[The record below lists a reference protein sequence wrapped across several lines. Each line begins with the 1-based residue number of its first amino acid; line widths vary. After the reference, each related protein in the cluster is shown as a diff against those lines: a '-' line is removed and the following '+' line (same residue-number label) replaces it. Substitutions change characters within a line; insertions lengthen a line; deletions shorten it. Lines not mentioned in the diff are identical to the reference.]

1 MAEEE
6 KKQEESTDLKTM
18 LKKLS
23 AGSAYRK
30 MMAASEE
37 GKPIVFATAAVPVE
51 IFFAMNLY
59 PIFPES
65 LAAISSGI
73 KKADEFFDIAN
84 DRGYSGSV
92 CSYTRCGLGIRWLSK
107 CAFGPIPEPDIY
119 IGDINLCGLHVSW
132 WRYLEDDYKKPTFFL
147 DQPALSGSAEEHHIE
162 FYMEQTKSMVK
173 FLEES
178 TGEKLDEDKLVD
190 AIKYSDIAGMYW
202 KKVLDLRKKKPSP
215 SSFRSLA
222 GQILPIVTFPG
233 SPDAADFYKALY
245 EYYQD
250 QADKGE
256 SAATNEKHRL
266 MWLGIPIWH
275 ALHMINY
282 FEEQGVSFVYEPYTS
297 LSWGNKV
304 PSGRLDPS
312 KPYRTLA
319 EKYYM
324 MMFGNYP
331 LQKKIDVFSKAIEEY
346 DIDGLVMFNNRSC
359 RPQSIGQDVIGDAL
373 KEKHGLSTL
382 VFEGDMGDAEAF
394 DWAETK
400 DRIDTF
406 IHVLD
411 EQQG

>member
-6 KKQEESTDLKTM
+6 KKQEEKTDLKTM

-73 KKADEFFDIAN
+73 KKADEFFDIAK

-202 KKVLDLRKKKPSP
+202 KKVLELRKRKPSP
-215 SSFRSLA
+215 SSFRDLA

-245 EYYQD
+245 EYYQER
-250 QADKGE
+250 ADKGE
-256 SAATNEKHRL
+256 GAATNEKHRL

-331 LQKKIDVFSKAIEEY
+331 IQRKIDVFSKAIEEY

-382 VFEGDMGDAEAF
+382 VFEGDMGDAESF
-394 DWAETK
+394 DWTETK

>member
-6 KKQEESTDLKTM
+6 KKQEEKPDLKAM

-30 MMAASEE
+30 MVAASEE
-37 GKPIVFATAAVPVE
+37 GKPIVFASAAVPVE
-51 IFFAMNLY
+51 VFFAMDLY

-73 KKADEFFDIAN
+73 KKADEFFQAAKE
-84 DRGYSGSV
+84 RGYSTSI

-119 IGDINLCGLHVSW
+119 MGETNLCGLHVTW
-132 WRYLEDDYKKPTFFL
+132 WRYLEDYYKKPTFFL
-147 DQPALSGSAEEHHIE
+147 DHPALSGEVEEHHIQ
-162 FYMEQTKSMVK
+162 FYMDQIKAMVK

-178 TGEKLDEDKLVD
+178 TGTKLNYDRLVE
-190 AIKYSDIAGMYW
+190 AVKYSDVAGMYW
-202 KKVLDLRKKKPSP
+202 KQVMELRKIKPSP
-215 SSFRSLA
+215 SSFRDLA

-233 SPDAADFYKALY
+233 SPDAAEFYRALY
-245 EYYQD
+245 DYYKERAD
-250 QADKGE
+250 QGT
-256 SAATNEKHRL
+256 SAAQNERHRL

-312 KPYRTLA
+312 QPYRTLA

-331 LQKKIDVFSKAIEEY
+331 LKKKIDVLSKAVEDY
-346 DIDGLVMFNNRSC
+346 SIDGVVMFNNRSC
-359 RPQSIGQDVIGDAL
+359 RPQAIGQDIIGDTL
-373 KEKHGLSTL
+373 KEKYGISTL
-382 VFEGDMGDAEAF
+382 TFEGDMGDPESF
-394 DWAETK
+394 DWADTK
-400 DRIDTF
+400 DRIDAF

-411 EQQG
+411 GQKN

>member
-6 KKQEESTDLKTM
+6 KKQEDKPDLKTM

-30 MMAASEE
+30 MMAAHEE

-51 IFFAMNLY
+51 IFYAMGLY

-73 KKADEFFDIAN
+73 KKADEFFEIARE
-84 DRGYSGSV
+84 RGYSPSV

-132 WRYLEDDYKKPTFFL
+132 WRYLQEDYKKPTFFL
-147 DQPALSGSAEEHHIE
+147 DQPALSGDSEEHQIE
-162 FYMEQTKSMVK
+162 FYMKQTKELVK
-173 FLEES
+173 FLEDS
-178 TGEKLDEDKLVD
+178 TGTKLDYDKLVD
-190 AIKYSDIAGMYW
+190 AVKYSDIAGLYW
-202 KKVLDLRKKKPSP
+202 KKVMELRKHKPSP
-215 SSFRSLA
+215 ASFRNLA

-233 SPDAADFYKALY
+233 ASDAAEFYRALY
-245 EYYQD
+245 EYYKEQME
-250 QADKGE
+250 QGI
-256 SAATNEKHRL
+256 SPATNEKHRL

-282 FEEQGVSFVYEPYTS
+282 FEEQGASFVYEPYTS

-324 MMFGNYP
+324 MLFNNNT
-331 LQKKIDVFSKAIEEY
+331 LQKRIDILAKAVEDY
-346 DIDGLVMFNNRSC
+346 DIDGVVMFNNRSC
-359 RPQSIGQDVIGDAL
+359 RPQSIGQDLIGQAL
-373 KEKHGLSTL
+373 KEKYNISTL
-382 VFEGDMGDAEAF
+382 TFEGDMGDPESF
-394 DWAETK
+394 DWNETK
-400 DRIDTF
+400 NRIDTF
-406 IHVLD
+406 LQVLD
-411 EQQG
+411 S